1 MVTADD
7 GPKVLVVVNSRP
19 SSLRRMRPWLE
30 DSGLELVV
38 AYGDEGL
45 PERLGSFD
53 GLIMLGGGLMPDD
66 DDRAPWLARER
77 ELAAEAIAGDIP
89 TLGVCLGAQ
98 ILAHVAGGEVR
109 AAYGIPERGA
119 TPVFVTEQGGDD
131 PVLSPLGPVAHVIE
145 NHEDMIT
152 RLPDAAVLLASSE
165 ACVNQAFRLGR
176 HVRGV
181 QFHPEAGA
189 RDLEK
194 WDDAALAAAGLD
206 KQQLVDAALEYED
219 ESADRCARLATAFAA
234 EVVASRVARV
244 A

>member
-1 MVTADD
+1 MVTAND

-19 SSLRRMRPWLE
+19 SSLRRMQPWLE
-30 DSGLELVV
+30 ESGLDLVV
-38 AYGDEGL
+38 AHGDEGL
-45 PERLGSFD
+45 PEELGTFD

-77 ELAAEAIAGDIP
+77 ELAAEAIARDIP

-98 ILAHVAGGEVR
+98 ILAHVGGGEVK
-109 AAYGIPERGA
+109 AAYGIAERGA
-119 TPVFVTEQGGDD
+119 TPVFVTERGADD
-131 PVLSPLGPVAHVIE
+131 AVLAPLGPVAYVIE
-145 NHEDMIT
+145 NHQDTIT
-152 RLPDAAVLLASSE
+152 RLPDDAVLLASSD
-165 ACVNQAFRLGR
+165 ACVNQAFRLGQ

-194 WDDAALAAAGLD
+194 WDDAALAAAGID
-206 KQQLVDAALEYED
+206 KQQLVDAALEHEE
-219 ESADRCARLATAFAA
+219 ESAARCAGLATAFAA

-244 A
+244 D

>member
-1 MVTADD
+1 MVTVND

-19 SSLRRMRPWLE
+19 SSLRRMQPWLE
-30 DSGLELVV
+30 DAGLDLVV
-38 AYGDEGL
+38 AVGEEGL
-45 PERLGSFD
+45 PDDLASFD

-77 ELAAEAIAGDIP
+77 ELAAEAIAADIP

-98 ILAHVAGGEVR
+98 IIAHVAGGEVR
-109 AAYGIPERGA
+109 ASYGTPERGA
-119 TPVFVTEQGGDD
+119 TPVFVTEQGVDD
-131 PVLSPLGPVAHVIE
+131 AVLSSLSPAAHVIE
-145 NHEDMIT
+145 NHQDMIT

-194 WDDAALAAAGLD
+194 WDDAALAAAGID
-206 KQQLVDAALEYED
+206 KQQLVDAALVHEE
-219 ESADRCARLATAFAA
+219 ESAARCARLATAFAA

-244 A
+244 G